1 MTTFLTVLYVLVCI
15 FLILV
20 VLLQAGRGGGMGA
33 AFGGGSTNT
42 VFGGAGAGN
51 FLQKL
56 TGVMAAMFML
66 LSASLAYISSS
77 SEKALDKAA
86 EAVKLREEARQVEED
101 KKAKDVEAAPAST
114 PEGDT
119 TGDTTGAAPT
129 GIEGLQLQ
137 GADGTP
143 IQVER
148 VEGLPEGVAPINAP
162 VPSEVAPA
170 EAAPAEAP
178 AAPAKPAAPAQR
190 RRAPAAA
197 VAPEAAAPAAVDPTP
212 APAASAAPAPT
223 GAEPPP
229 SAPAPAAP

>member
-1 MTTFLTVLYVLVCI
+1 MTTFLTVLYVLVCL

-33 AFGGGSTNT
+33 AFGGSSNT

-56 TGVMAAMFML
+56 TVVMAAMFMI

-86 EAVKLREEARQVEED
+86 EQVRLREEARKLED
-101 KKAKDVEAAPAST
+101 DAKSKKAAEPGPAST
-114 PEGDT
+114 PEGE
-119 TGDTTGAAPT
+119 TGAAVPA
-129 GIEGLQLQ
+129 GLEGLNIQ

-148 VEGLPEGVAPINAP
+148 VDALPEGVAPTEAP
-162 VPSEVAPA
+162 VAAPA
-170 EAAPAEAP
+170 EAAPVQ
-178 AAPAKPAAPAQR
+178 AAPAPKK
-190 RRAPAAA
+190 RAPAAA
-197 VAPEAAAPAAVDPTP
+197 PAAPAPAAVDPTP
-212 APAASAAPAPT
+212 PPAAAPAPAAT
-223 GAEPPP
+223 TPEPPP
-229 SAPAPAAP
+229 AAPAPAAP

>member
-1 MTTFLTVLYVLVCI
+1 MTTFLTVLYVAVCL
-15 FLILV
+15 FLILT

-33 AFGGGSTNT
+33 AFGGSSNT

-56 TGVMAAMFML
+56 TVAMAAMFMI

-86 EAVKLREEARQVEED
+86 EQVKLREEARKLED
-101 KKAKDVEAAPAST
+101 DAKSKKAAEPGPAST
-114 PEGDT
+114 PEGE
-119 TGDTTGAAPT
+119 TGAAAPA
-129 GIEGLQLQ
+129 GLEGLNIQ

-148 VEGLPEGVAPINAP
+148 VDALPEGVAPTEAP
-162 VPSEVAPA
+162 VAVPA
-170 EAAPAEAP
+170 EAAPVE
-178 AAPAKPAAPAQR
+178 AAPAKPAPVAPR

-197 VAPEAAAPAAVDPTP
+197 PVEAAAPVPAAVDPTP
-212 APAASAAPAPT
+212 PPAAAPAPAPT
-223 GAEPPP
+223 TPEPPP
-229 SAPAPAAP
+229 AQ